1 MAGDRWDVSA
11 TWSIW
16 GAAIY
21 GALIGLPM
29 QVVQNAITDD
39 EPGSVL
45 SKDPEYL
52 LGGLIVGAVVFM
64 LAAVVRNRL
73 IRKSDQLVR

>member
-1 MAGDRWDVSA
+1 MAGDRWGVSA

-39 EPGSVL
+39 EPGSIL

>member
-1 MAGDRWDVSA
+1 MAGDRWGVSA